1 MFHTARREASVRIKY
16 DNKTVQTS
24 LFFLGNSV
32 YLPSGFAPSRRT
44 RMDDGLID
52 IRILETG
59 RRFAML
65 RILTSLVLG
74 RLVRSPLYHE
84 LQVPEFSFTVV
95 DGAIAIAHDGEV
107 ETNCQEATFKSMYR
121 ALPVFL
127 PLP

>member
-1 MFHTARREASVRIKY
+1 
-16 DNKTVQTS
+16 
-24 LFFLGNSV
+24 
-32 YLPSGFAPSRRT
+32 
-44 RMDDGLID
+44 
-52 IRILETG
+52 
-59 RRFAML
+59 ML